1 MLVPPDHPTPP
12 EAQAQAHDTQ
22 AQTQAQAAQAHAQL
36 ERLRTGCLDVFCE
49 GGGVGMI
56 EFANFSRLTTML
68 FAVPSTAV
76 AMLFAKSAPGIFG
89 GTVGPEGG
97 SVLGL

>member
-1 MLVPPDHPTPP
+1 MLVPLVIPTPP
-12 EAQAQAHDTQ
+12 EAQAHAQDTQ

-36 ERLRTGCLDVFCE
+36 ERWCAGCLDVFCE
-49 GGGVGMI
+49 GGGAGI
-56 EFANFSRLTTML
+56 IAFANFSKLTTML

-97 SVLGL
+97 VVLGL